1 MWRGRAKFAKTAL
14 ALALL
19 LMVGPAREHLS
30 KPLSGVRSALELLNK
45 EPSRALKLASV
56 VRSGRVA

>member
-1 MWRGRAKFAKTAL
+1 MSRGRAKFAKTAL

-19 LMVGPAREHLS
+19 MAVGPAREHLS
-30 KPLSGVRSALELLNK
+30 QPFNGVRTALELVNK
-45 EPSRALKLASV
+45 EPSRALKSATL

>member
-19 LMVGPAREHLS
+19 LAVGPAREHLS
-30 KPLSGVRSALELLNK
+30 KPLNDIRTALELVNK
-45 EPSRALKLASV
+45 EPSRALKSASL